1 MGDNINVNMF
11 HYNNNYTATN
21 DNNSNNGNCLSSA
34 SDDISNLLHQILV
47 RSSSPSP
54 GMAHLEGPTENP
66 RQMSR
71 SPAPAGGEAK
81 QGMILTVDSCG
92 RGSGGSGLVGV
103 AGEIN
108 DTEEYDCESEEGLEA
123 LVDEAP
129 SKPAPPRS
137 SSKRSRAAEVHNLS
151 EKRRR
156 SRINEKMKALQNL
169 IPNSN
174 KTDKASM
181 LDEAIDYLKQLQLQ
195 VQMLSMRNG
204 LSLHPMCLSGVLQPI
219 QLPQTRIDF
228 GEDNGSLPMNASG
241 TVPANQEPS
250 AQIVF
255 DLPNQCGS
263 SNHASVPNM
272 SNIITSE
279 ISFSLESIQA
289 QFGPFQLLTPTQD
302 ICRED
307 IMPHHQ
313 VKSNTSEFG
322 SGATSTVSLPFDTR
336 ESDLKESN
344 SLDASMMGRD
354 QPNSVLEHD
363 LIVAPHLTRQ
373 AGRSDS
379 SDNIKIEKPNF

>member
-11 HYNNNYTATN
+11 HYNNNYTTTN
-21 DNNSNNGNCLSSA
+21 DNNSNNGKCLSSA

-47 RSSSPSP
+47 HSSSPSS
-54 GMAHLEGPTENP
+54 GMAYLEGPTENP
-66 RQMSR
+66 RRLSR

-108 DTEEYDCESEEGLEA
+108 DAEEYDCESEFESCHKQEGLEA

-181 LDEAIDYLKQLQLQ
+181 LDEAIEYLKQLQLQ
-195 VQMLSMRNG
+195 VQMLTMRNG
-204 LSLHPMCLSGVLQPI
+204 LSLHPMCLPGVLQPI

-241 TVPANQEPS
+241 TAPANQEPS

-255 DLPNQCGS
+255 DLPNQCSS
-263 SNHASVPNM
+263 SNHALVPNM

-279 ISFSLESIQA
+279 TSFSLESIQA
-289 QFGPFQLLTPTQD
+289 PFGPFQLLTPTQG
-302 ICRED
+302 R
-307 IMPHHQ
+307 H
-313 VKSNTSEFG
+313 S
-322 SGATSTVSLPFDTR
+322 ATSSIEVQYIRIWFRGYKYSFTSL
-336 ESDLKESN
+336 
-344 SLDASMMGRD
+344 
-354 QPNSVLEHD
+354 
-363 LIVAPHLTRQ
+363 
-373 AGRSDS
+373 
-379 SDNIKIEKPNF
+379 